1 MLETALCESKCST
14 SRAELKS
21 FWFQNVCAI
30 IYRIIGGGDGTPIG
44 HWRSS
49 SKSGTPTISFGVV
62 LFEQHPL
69 RQEAQLLL
77 GDRATRK
84 HAKDS

>member
-1 MLETALCESKCST
+1 MYTVGQKKPGTLYILP
-14 SRAELKS
+14 
-21 FWFQNVCAI
+21 N
-30 IYRIIGGGDGTPIG
+30 IYY
-44 HWRSS
+44 
-49 SKSGTPTISFGVV
+49 
-62 LFEQHPL
+62 

>member
-1 MLETALCESKCST
+1 MKMQDMKLTDQFT
-14 SRAELKS
+14 
-21 FWFQNVCAI
+21 
-30 IYRIIGGGDGTPIG
+30 G
-44 HWRSS
+44 HLQGMKLQDMQRQS
-49 SKSGTPTISFGVV
+49 
-62 LFEQHPL
+62 